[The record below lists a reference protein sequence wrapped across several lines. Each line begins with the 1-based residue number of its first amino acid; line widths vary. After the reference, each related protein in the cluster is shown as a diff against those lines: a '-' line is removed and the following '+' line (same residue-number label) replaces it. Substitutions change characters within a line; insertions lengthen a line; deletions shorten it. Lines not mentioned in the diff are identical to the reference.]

1 MQVFAMPGESL
12 QQVGGDCPE
21 GWVVMEGQRPSIGH
35 IAQADGTWAPEEKAV
50 VWPRF
55 VGNQKLDLFT
65 PAEQLAVVTA
75 TMQDPVVKLL
85 YDRLLGA
92 AYWSYEDAE
101 TEHGLALLVDKGLLT
116 PERKAEIVVA
126 MQPVGEQ

>member
-21 GWVVMEGQRPSIGH
+21 GWVIMEGQRPSIGH

-101 TEHGLALLVDKGLLT
+101 TEQGLSQLVAKGLLT
-116 PERKAEIVVA
+116 PGRKAEIVAA
-126 MQPVGEQ
+126 MQPMDQ

>member
-1 MQVFAMPGESL
+1 MMQVFAIVGESL

-21 GWVVMEGQRPSIGH
+21 GWVVMNDHRPDVDSI
-35 IAQADGTWAPEEKAV
+35 ARADGTWGPGVLPVA
-50 VWPRF
+50 WPRF

-65 PAEQLAVVTA
+65 SAEQLEVVTA

-92 AYWSYEDAE
+92 AYWSYEDSE
-101 TEHGLALLVDKGLLT
+101 TEQGLALLVGKGLLT
-116 PERKAEIVVA
+116 PERKAEIVAA
-126 MQPVGEQ
+126 MQPQ